1 MAKNLYPH
9 TLSRG
14 GYDLLDQK
22 MIDEKR
28 KELEASGESD
38 CIPSPPSR
46 HDKWK
51 RARQKRGGEY
61 TSEAAQVVAEKIVS
75 IFGIYCV
82 GLS

>member
-1 MAKNLYPH
+1 VAKNLYPH

-61 TSEAAQVVAEKIVS
+61 TSEAVQVVAEKIVS

-82 GLS
+82 RLS